1 MKKIIAV
8 TAGLMLAGSIVGSAS
23 AATITFSGDARARYN
38 LEENYSG
45 LASAGALNY
54 FDAQGNRVKLP
65 KSTSND
71 FWNSRVRLQFKID
84 TKGGAYAIGRFR
96 LADGTWEGNS
106 GSTYSPA
113 GGGGTGGSIG
123 YAASNTKSNLWVDM
137 GYIGVPMGPIV
148 VEGGLG
154 YEDFTNDFLRATS
167 TDNYTFLRFK
177 YATDQT
183 TVYAFYEKLRYDPLI
198 GNTVV
203 DDSDDQDDVD
213 QYGVN
218 WMQKFNK
225 DWSMNATVLYR
236 DDQQKKIVS
245 GTPAV
250 ASNAPDDSGAAA
262 DILISGKAN
271 DIGLWAEV
279 AYKQADYQRAGYYTG
294 TATFNPTGSNS
305 AKDGWSNKSTT
316 GDDGWGGYVAAKFPL
331 PAGVAISVM
340 AGATLNGF
348 TASPDFGGGKQA
360 DYAPLVMLSQPT
372 TKDLGFLGTGVLLGS
387 PDGNAYYVNVAPS
400 VKPNDR
406 LTLTVEGTYMNAEYG
421 QGTLDDAKNRWSK
434 GVTSLNFWEV
444 GGIAQYKVSDGATIS
459 GMLGYL
465 NIEDS
470 DNNPVGFGVALD
482 LKF

>member
-23 AATITFSGDARARYN
+23 AANITFSGDARARYT

-45 LASAGALNY
+45 LMSAGGAKAN
-54 FDAQGNRVKLP
+54 
-65 KSTSND
+65 STSND

-96 LADGTWEGNS
+96 LADGTWQGNTGA
-106 GSTYSPA
+106 GSAPLGAAT
-113 GGGGTGGSIG
+113 GTSVS
-123 YAASNTKSNLWVDM
+123 YNNTTNYNNLFVDM
-137 GYIGVPMGPIV
+137 GYIGVPMGPIL

-183 TVYAFYEKLRYDPLI
+183 TLYAFYEKLRYDPLM
-198 GNTVV
+198 TKAT
-203 DDSDDQDDVD
+203 DPDADDQRDVD

-218 WMQKFNK
+218 WTQKFNK
-225 DWSMNATVLYR
+225 DWSLNATFLYR
-236 DDQQKKIVS
+236 DDQQAKIVDNNNP
-245 GTPAV
+245 TPGRT
-250 ASNAPDDSGAAA
+250 APDDSGAAA
-262 DILISGKAN
+262 DILLSGKAN
-271 DIGLWAEV
+271 DIGIWVEL
-279 AYKQADYQRAGYYTG
+279 AYKQADYQKAGYYTG
-294 TATFNPTGSNS
+294 SNGWNPTGTNS
-305 AKDGWSNKSTT
+305 SKDGWSNKSTT

-340 AGATLNGF
+340 AGATLNGY

-360 DYAPLVMLSQPT
+360 DYAPFVMLSQPT
-372 TKDLGFLGTGVLLGS
+372 TKDLGFLGTGVLVGS
-387 PDGNAYYVNVAPS
+387 SDGNAYYVNVAPS

-421 QGTLDDAKNRWSK
+421 VGTGRANGMYKEID
-434 GVTSLNFWEV
+434 SLNIWEV
-444 GGIAQYKVSDGATIS
+444 GGIAQYKVSDGATVS
-459 GMLGYL
+459 AMLGYL

-470 DNNPVGFGVALD
+470 SNNPVGFGMALD